1 MKSMSSQLISVVVVT
16 AGIKDYINF
25 CLDSLKKQTF
35 PNLEILVIDNSL
47 NPNFSREIKECHPN
61 IRLYSSPKNLFYC
74 AALNKG
80 VEMSK
85 GDFILCLNDD
95 VILDRGFIAE
105 ALKGFSI
112 DERIGMVSGKILRS
126 DDKTIDSTGLFLS
139 IWRTAKERA
148 YGLKDKGQ
156 YEKEEYIFG
165 VNGAVAFYRRK
176 MLEDIKIDTDYF
188 DTDYRIFYEDLDIA
202 WRARNLGWKTYY
214 VPQAIA
220 YHVRGATVRK
230 SFGIDKLYARR
241 YLSNNLNFDLVKNR
255 YLTLIKNESYL
266 DLVLHLPF
274 ILFYDFLVWSYI
286 LFFKPSLIKDFIS
299 NLRYLKPA
307 FKKRSLV
314 KKRKLGY
321 IYGVGKYKTL
331 S

>member
-1 MKSMSSQLISVVVVT
+1 MLKVSNKIVSIIIVT
-16 AGIKDYINF
+16 CGIKNYLMS
-25 CLDSLKKQTF
+25 CLDSLREQVYKDF
-35 PNLEILVIDNSL
+35 EIIVIDNSL
-47 NPNFSREIKECHPN
+47 NQNFSQEIDKYYPQ
-61 IRLYSSPKNLFYC
+61 IKLYSSPENLFYC
-74 AALNKG
+74 AALNLG
-80 VEMSK
+80 IETSR

-95 VILDRGFIAE
+95 VILDKKFIEE
-105 ALKGFSI
+105 ALRAFSI

-126 DDKTIDSTGLFLS
+126 DGKTIDSTGLFLS
-139 IWRTAKERA
+139 PWCTAKERG
-148 YGLKDKGQ
+148 YGSKDTGQ
-156 YEKEEYIFG
+156 FDKEEYIFG

-188 DTDYRIFYEDLDIA
+188 DSDYQIFYEDLDVA
-202 WRARNLGWKTYY
+202 WRGQNFGWKAHYA
-214 VPQAIA
+214 PKAIA

-241 YLSNNLNFDLVKNR
+241 YLSNDLHFDLVKNR

-266 DLVLHLPF
+266 DLALHLPF

-307 FKKRSLV
+307 FKKRRLV
-314 KKRKLGY
+314 KKKIGLY
-321 IYGVGKYKTL
+321 LKNL
-331 S
+331 

>member
-1 MKSMSSQLISVVVVT
+1 MSSRLVSIIIVT
-16 AGIKDYINF
+16 AGIKNYINS
-25 CLDSLKKQTF
+25 CLDSIKEQTYST
-35 PNLEILVIDNSL
+35 LETLVVDNSF
-47 NPNFSREIKECHPN
+47 NQNFSQELNECHPN
-61 IRLYSSPKNLFYC
+61 IKLYSSPKNLFYC

-80 VEMSK
+80 IEMNK

-95 VILDRGFIAE
+95 VILDRNFIKE
-105 ALKGFSI
+105 ALKGFDI
-112 DERIGMVSGKILRS
+112 DEGIGMISGKILRS
-126 DDKTIDSTGLFLS
+126 DGKTIDSTGLFLS
-139 IWRTAKERA
+139 IWRTAKERG
-148 YGLKDKGQ
+148 YGLRDTGR
-156 YEKEEYIFG
+156 YEREEYIFG
-165 VNGAVAFYRRK
+165 VNGAVSFYRRK
-176 MLEDIKIDTDYF
+176 MLEDIKIELDYF
-188 DTDYRIFYEDLDIA
+188 DTDYHIFYEDLDVA
-202 WRARNLGWKTYY
+202 WRGQNFGWKAYY
-214 VPQAIA
+214 VPKAIA

-241 YLSNNLNFDLVKNR
+241 YLSNDLNFDLVKNR

-307 FKKRSLV
+307 FKKRRLV

-321 IYGVGKYKTL
+321 I
-331 S
+331 

>member
-126 DDKTIDSTGLFLS
+126 DGKTIDSTGLFLS
-139 IWRTAKERA
+139 IWRTAKERG
-148 YGLKDKGQ
+148 YGLRDIGR
-156 YEKEEYIFG
+156 YEREEYIFG
-165 VNGAVAFYRRK
+165 VNGAVAFYSRE
-176 MLEDIKIDTDYF
+176 MLEDIKVGSDYF
-188 DTDYRIFYEDLDIA
+188 DRDYHFFYEDLDIA
-202 WRARNLGWKTYY
+202 WRAQNFGWKAYY
-214 VPQAIA
+214 IPEAIA
-220 YHVRGATVRK
+220 YHARGATVRK
-230 SFGIDKLYARR
+230 SLGIGKPYARK
-241 YLSNNLNFDLVKNR
+241 YLSSDLHLDLIKNR

-266 DLVLHLPF
+266 DFLLHLPF
-274 ILFYDFLVWSYI
+274 ILSYDILVWIYI
-286 LFFKPSLIKDFIS
+286 LFFRPNLIPFFLLGLK
-299 NLRYLKPA
+299 YLKPA
-307 FKKRSLV
+307 FKKRRLA
-314 KKRKLGY
+314 KKVGLYLWCRK
-321 IYGVGKYKTL
+321 V
-331 S
+331 

>member
-1 MKSMSSQLISVVVVT
+1 MQELSNKIVSVIIVTCAIGDYLKS
-16 AGIKDYINF
+16 
-25 CLDSLKKQTF
+25 CLDSLKGQTHPF
-35 PNLEILVIDNSL
+35 LEIILIDNSL
-47 NPNFSREIKECHPN
+47 NPNFSQTISKSWSEVK
-61 IRLYSSPKNLFYC
+61 LYSSPKNIFYGQG
-74 AALNKG
+74 LNKG
-80 VEMSK
+80 IQMSQ
-85 GDFILCLNDD
+85 GDFVLCLNDD
-95 VILDRGFIAE
+95 VVLDRRFIEE
-105 ALKGFSI
+105 ALKGFDI
-112 DERIGMVSGKILRS
+112 DEGIGMISGKILRS
-126 DDKTIDSTGLFLS
+126 DGKTIDSTGLFLS
-139 IWRTAKERA
+139 IWRTAKERG
-148 YGLKDKGQ
+148 YGLRDTGR
-156 YEKEEYIFG
+156 YEREEYIFG
-165 VNGAVAFYRRK
+165 VNGAVSFYRRK
-176 MLEDIKIDTDYF
+176 MLEDIKIELDYF
-188 DTDYRIFYEDLDIA
+188 DTGYHIFYEDLDVA
-202 WRARNLGWKTYY
+202 WRGQNFGWKAYY
-214 VPQAIA
+214 VPKAIA

-241 YLSNNLNFDLVKNR
+241 YLSNDLNFDLVKNR

-307 FKKRSLV
+307 FKKRRLV